1 MTRRSPLVRALAL
14 LAAAGCLA
22 AVSACGPKKSNLPAA
37 GSVEADKYLFDHGN
51 DALAK
56 KRWLTA
62 REYFKKLVD
71 TYPQS
76 QYRQDAK
83 LGIGDSFLGENTL
96 ESNILAANE
105 FKEFLTYYPLNP
117 RADYAQY
124 KIGVAH
130 FKQML
135 GAERDQTETR
145 EALKEFDKFLQ
156 VYPNSP
162 LRAEVEQFRRQTRD
176 RLSEHEYRVGLGYL
190 RQRWLPGAIFRFK
203 TLLETDPQ
211 YTGRDAVYYYLG
223 EALYKA
229 KSPESLAEAL
239 AYYARVPAEFQ
250 KSEYLEKA
258 NKRIAELKR

>member
-1 MTRRSPLVRALAL
+1 MAL
-14 LAAAGCLA
+14 
-22 AVSACGPKKSNLPAA
+22 SACGPKRSKLPAA

-51 DALAK
+51 DSLAK

-76 QYRQDAK
+76 PYRQDAK
-83 LGIGDSFLGENTL
+83 LGVGDSYLGENTL

-135 GAERDQTETR
+135 GAERDQTETK
-145 EALKEFDKFLQ
+145 EALKEFDRFLQ
-156 VYPNSP
+156 VYPTSP
-162 LRAEVEQFRRQTRD
+162 LRAEVETFRRQTRD
-176 RLSEHEYRVGLGYL
+176 RLSEHEFKVGLGYL
-190 RQRWLPGAIFRFK
+190 RQRWLPGAIGRFK
-203 TLLETDPQ
+203 AVLEADPQ

-223 EALYKA
+223 EALSKA
-229 KSPESLAEAL
+229 KSAEAL
-239 AYYARVPAEFQ
+239 TEAVAYYGRIPAEFQ
-250 KSEYLEKA
+250 KSDYLEKA
-258 NKRIAELKR
+258 QKRLAQLKR

>member
-1 MTRRSPLVRALAL
+1 MTSRLAVVRALAL
-14 LAAAGCLA
+14 LLA
-22 AVSACGPKKSNLPAA
+22 AVCLAGVAGCGGKKSKLPAA
-37 GSVEADKYLFDHGN
+37 GSVEPDQFLMDHGN

-83 LGIGDSFLGENTL
+83 LGVGDSYLGENTL

-124 KIGVAH
+124 KVGLAH

-135 GAERDQTETR
+135 SAERDQTETK
-145 EALKEFDKFLQ
+145 EALKEFDRFLQ
-156 VYPNSP
+156 VYPNSA
-162 LRAEVEQFRRQTRD
+162 LRPEVEKYRREARD
-176 RLSEHEYRVGLGYL
+176 RLSEHEFRVGLGYL
-190 RQRWLPGAIFRFK
+190 RQRWVPGAIGRFK
-203 TLLETDPQ
+203 GVLQDDPQ
-211 YTGRDAVYYYLG
+211 YSGRDAVYFY
-223 EALYKA
+223 
-229 KSPESLAEAL
+229 LAEAL
-239 AYYARVPAEFQ
+239 AKLGTTESKNEALPYYERIGAEFE
-250 KSEYLEKA
+250 KSSYSEKA
-258 NKRIAELKR
+258 KKRIADLKR